1 MVATASDRPE
11 AAEEATPAPA
21 PSTFRQ
27 PSTFGQPRPQALRLL
42 LEAGVHFGHQSKR
55 WNPKMKPY
63 IFTER
68 NGIHILD
75 LQQTVYR
82 LEDSQKLISDI
93 TSRGGK
99 ILFVGT
105 KKQATDIIQR
115 EAERSGQFFI
125 NRRWMG
131 GTLTNFVTI
140 RARLRVLKNLQG
152 QLERGEFEYL
162 PKQEAAKKLHEL
174 EKLEKSLGGMRD
186 MTQLPGAVFIIDTK
200 REHLAVEEARR
211 LKIPIIALTDSNAD
225 PDDADFVIPA
235 NDDAIRALRLLAA
248 SIADAAIDGQARFE
262 SRAADP
268 TQQNEGPRGRR
279 GEAPITA
286 ETFAN
291 RPAPQ
296 NQGQRGGQQS
306 RPGGQQPAAAPAQPA
321 AATAAQSAATAPAQP
336 AATAPAPAQQ
346 AAPTE
351 VTAPAATAEAVPA
364 AQPAPESTE
373 A

>member
-1 MVATASDRPE
+1 MVATVSERPE
-11 AAEEATPAPA
+11 AAELATPAAAPA
-21 PSTFRQ
+21 PFRQ
-27 PSTFGQPRPQALRLL
+27 VSTFGQPRPQALRLL

-82 LEDSQKLISDI
+82 LEDSQKFISDI
-93 TSRGGK
+93 TARGGK

-174 EKLEKSLGGMRD
+174 EKLERSLGGMRD

-248 SIADAAIDGQARFE
+248 SISDAAIDGQARFE
-262 SRAADP
+262 SRGADQA
-268 TQQNEGPRGRR
+268 QQSEGQRGRR

-286 ETFAN
+286 ETFAS

-296 NQGQRGGQQS
+296 NQGQRTRQA
-306 RPGGQQPAAAPAQPA
+306 PAQPTPAPAQPTPAPAQPA
-321 AATAAQSAATAPAQP
+321 APVQPSAPD
-336 AATAPAPAQQ
+336 
-346 AAPTE
+346 E
-351 VTAPAATAEAVPA
+351 VTAPATVAEAVPA
-364 AQPAPESTE
+364 AQTAPEPTE

>member
-1 MVATASDRPE
+1 MVATASERPE
-11 AAEEATPAPA
+11 VADEAAPAPA
-21 PSTFRQ
+21 STFRQ
-27 PSTFGQPRPQALRLL
+27 VSTFGQPRPQALRLL
-42 LEAGVHFGHQSKR
+42 LEAGVHFGHQAKR

-82 LEDSQKLISDI
+82 LEDSQKFISDI
-93 TSRGGK
+93 TARGGK

-105 KKQATDIIQR
+105 KKQATDIIER

-152 QLERGEFEYL
+152 QLERGEFEFL

-211 LKIPIIALTDSNAD
+211 LRIPIIALTDSNAD

-248 SIADAAIDGQARFE
+248 SIADSAIDGQARFE

-268 TQQNEGPRGRR
+268 TQQNDGPRGRR

-286 ETFAN
+286 ETFAS

-296 NQGQRGGQQS
+296 NQGQRPQ
-306 RPGGQQPAAAPAQPA
+306 QQPRPAAQPEAAAPVQ
-321 AATAAQSAATAPAQP
+321 QS
-336 AATAPAPAQQ
+336 
-346 AAPTE
+346 APTE
-351 VTAPAATAEAVPA
+351 VTAPAATAESVPA
-364 AQPAPESTE
+364 AQPAPD